1 MKKVLLNLI
10 FLLIV
15 FNSYC
20 QEKLDIKR
28 IGFSIDIPKNWT
40 TIPNDEILKN
50 LNNFEFTDEQMDHLF
65 KTNNSTVNLATFVK
79 YDPKTHAGIIPTIKI
94 RTRESKVTN
103 LQDFL
108 KQIQNSNEELKKTLD
123 DFKFIDNPTLVEL
136 SRKKVVK
143 FSVQFHLKK
152 DGHIFTICSRSYYIP
167 KNGYYISL
175 NFIEEIGKEDN
186 SLLFENLIKTIS
198 LTDK

>member
-1 MKKVLLNLI
+1 MKKILLNLM
-10 FLLIV
+10 FLLLF

-28 IGFSIDIPKNWT
+28 IWFSIDIPKNWT
-40 TIPNDEILKN
+40 TIQNDEILKN
-50 LNNFEFTDEQMDHLF
+50 LNNFEFTDEQINHLF
-65 KTNNSTVNLATFVK
+65 KSNNSSVNLATFVK
-79 YDPKTHAGIIPTIKI
+79 YNPKTYAGIIPTIKI
-94 RTRESKVTN
+94 RTRESEVAN

-123 DFKFIDNPTLVEL
+123 DFKFIDNPTLIEL

-152 DGHIFTICSRSYYIP
+152 DDHIFTISSRSYYIP
-167 KNGYYISL
+167 KDGYYISL

-186 SLLFENLIKTIS
+186 SILFENLIKTIS
-198 LTDK
+198 LTD